1 VGANIEM
8 SQSGETAL
16 STSNLLIILIVE
28 VLIIGFCIYRAK
40 GKFGINDIQKPDG
53 GAGTFN
59 FWFFF
64 LNFILLAVTL
74 ENIFF
79 AILSLALWI
88 IRLKLKSV
96 PVDISSDD
104 SIEKNS
110 VNVQS
115 NDSKDARRE
124 TSKVRYTEALKTSV
138 PTDISSDDSTKKS
151 SITIK
156 SNEPKDSR
164 RETFKAR
171 YTEAQKNLDKPE
183 QRKPFSKAIVC
194 HVCRHA
200 LIVDSLERETS
211 CPNCRQHLVIH

>member
-1 VGANIEM
+1 MGANIKM

-104 SIEKNS
+104 SIKKNS
-110 VNVQS
+110 VNV
-115 NDSKDARRE
+115 
-124 TSKVRYTEALKTSV
+124 
-138 PTDISSDDSTKKS
+138 
-151 SITIK
+151 K

-171 YTEAQKNLDKPE
+171 YTEAHKNLDKPE
-183 QRKPFSKAIVC
+183 QRKPFTKAIVC